1 MKKSICLLFVIG
13 ALLLTACV
21 YDGGSDDY
29 EFPTGGAITTES
41 SEKQSGSESSTGD
54 DTTVPTDES
63 TTSSEIPND
72 PDDGYSK
79 RY

>member
-1 MKKSICLLFVIG
+1 MKKLICLFFAIS

-21 YDGGSDDY
+21 YEGSDDY
-29 EFPTGGAITTES
+29 EFPTGGPAT
-41 SEKQSGSESSTGD
+41 STS
-54 DTTVPTDES
+54 DTTQTDSDSAQTDDSSAPTDES
-63 TTSSEIPND
+63 TTTSEIPND